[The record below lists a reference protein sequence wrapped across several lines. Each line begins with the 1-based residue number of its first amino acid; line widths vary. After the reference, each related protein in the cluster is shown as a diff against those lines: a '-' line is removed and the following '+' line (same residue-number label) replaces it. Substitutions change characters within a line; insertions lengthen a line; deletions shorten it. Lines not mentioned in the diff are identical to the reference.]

1 MNLLGIQKSIFA
13 GKIIFFYLKIT
24 KNQKLVIFDVNPIF
38 FGKVKIRTFFK
49 VSTELNFNYDNQ
61 HNYRVRQ
68 SRDINNVWNF
78 CFECEIE
85 IHLCKN
91 TSEQVS
97 KF

>member
-1 MNLLGIQKSIFA
+1 MKHYKISAEKVENLKYQNSLFLIKMK
-13 GKIIFFYLKIT
+13 KIVFSAPTEWTFIIT
-24 KNQKLVIFDVNPIF
+24 I
-38 FGKVKIRTFFK
+38 G
-49 VSTELNFNYDNQ
+49 Q
-61 HNYRVRQ
+61 HNYRVWQ

-97 KF
+97 DF

>member
-1 MNLLGIQKSIFA
+1 MLIFVLSL
-13 GKIIFFYLKIT
+13 KNRKNPQIF
-24 KNQKLVIFDVNPIF
+24 
-38 FGKVKIRTFFK
+38 TFFK

-97 KF
+97 NF

>member
-1 MNLLGIQKSIFA
+1 MSFFFFRPKVY
-13 GKIIFFYLKIT
+13 KI
-24 KNQKLVIFDVNPIF
+24 
-38 FGKVKIRTFFK
+38 VKIFTFFK
-49 VSTELNFNYDNQ
+49 VPTELNFNYDNQ

-78 CFECEIE
+78 CFESEIE

-97 KF
+97 YF

>member
-1 MNLLGIQKSIFA
+1 MKTINFI
-13 GKIIFFYLKIT
+13 LKLIT
-24 KNQKLVIFDVNPIF
+24 KKIMAIFVLRPKVYKNVKF
-38 FGKVKIRTFFK
+38 FTFFK
-49 VSTELNFNYDNQ
+49 ISTELNFNYDNQ

-78 CFECEIE
+78 CFESEIE

-97 KF
+97 YF

>member
-1 MNLLGIQKSIFA
+1 M
-13 GKIIFFYLKIT
+13 
-24 KNQKLVIFDVNPIF
+24 VIFVLSSKVFKNPIF
-38 FGKVKIRTFFK
+38 FYFFFK

-97 KF
+97 NF

>member
-1 MNLLGIQKSIFA
+1 M
-13 GKIIFFYLKIT
+13 
-24 KNQKLVIFDVNPIF
+24 VIFVLISKFDKKTQKF
-38 FGKVKIRTFFK
+38 LLFLK
-49 VSTELNFNYDNQ
+49 VSTEFNFNYDNQ

-97 KF
+97 NF